1 MPVSKIRFEDPGFRL
16 KSCSVYTFA
25 SIQCFF
31 CAILISCTAF
41 QTVFFFRASSFFSR
55 RPYISGR
62 SSRGGARRGGE
73 ERRGWV
79 EQDAIG
85 TIRPEDNPPSCPPAN
100 RRHLSWTSLRK
111 HEQTKSYSNPL
122 VESKTRT
129 HYGPFGSRRRTAGRR
144 GGAGL
149 GRSGRRRPVAQ
160 AHHERT
166 PARAEHK
173 VGGSPRMG
181 LIGSDSA
188 REHEA
193 QGDLEQADA
202 DVDSIRP
209 ENKHPSGPPANRRD
223 LSWTSLRKQ
232 NLTESYVNRWG
243 NEMSGWPAVNPR
255 LTRGWPAVAKRLI
268 TGFASALRFWL
279 LTNVPT
285 PICLCK
291 PFTCKA
297 CQRTSANC
305 RVQKPDMLWAGRDG
319 ALGGAAGRIRAGL
332 RANRIIFPGNKSSGY
347 APRHRRNV
355 ASTSL

>member
-1 MPVSKIRFEDPGFRL
+1 MIKGL
-16 KSCSVYTFA
+16 KKFLNLSLNQTWNSF
-25 SIQCFF
+25 
-31 CAILISCTAF
+31 AF
-41 QTVFFFRASSFFSR
+41 QFSSLILKRLRACFKPHEPLENILSKHVSPKTCRFPKFDSKTLDFVSNRALYTLSHRFSVSFVRSSYLVLRFKPYFFFAPVHFFSR
-55 RPYISGR
+55 RPCISGR

-243 NEMSGWPAVNPR
+243 NEMSG
-255 LTRGWPAVAKRLI
+255 
-268 TGFASALRFWL
+268 
-279 LTNVPT
+279 
-285 PICLCK
+285 
-291 PFTCKA
+291 
-297 CQRTSANC
+297 
-305 RVQKPDMLWAGRDG
+305 
-319 ALGGAAGRIRAGL
+319 
-332 RANRIIFPGNKSSGY
+332 
-347 APRHRRNV
+347 
-355 ASTSL
+355 